1 MKAGLTTSVILHAAV
16 IGFGLFTLRAPPAF
30 QPMDVESFPVDI
42 VPVEDVAQSLQGDK
56 KASMRDKPA
65 PKPTERPDIVA
76 DAKRVGENSIDTDQ
90 PVTPTSKP
98 KPVDA
103 VDSAR
108 KAPTPT
114 EKPKPEDT
122 PKPKEEPKPTPATEV
137 APAEQPKQDVKPDP
151 VKQPDPKPE
160 PVKESTPAPKPAEQ
174 KPAEAKPQP
183 AKPDAVAEAIA
194 SEQTESVALPNSA
207 PAPEAKPRPEQAEAE
222 TAKAPDRKNSEKP
235 IKEASSRPKSEDDGL
250 NDKIKDVL
258 SKVTST
264 GGGAK
269 RSSQQSSLGGEKN
282 NGQKLSNSELGA
294 LKEQLSGCWTMPT
307 GAEGVT
313 DLIAVIKFNVDQA
326 GKLDGRPAVQTS
338 SGNRAFD
345 ESAVR
350 AIQKCDRDGLI
361 LPAGKQDIWSEI
373 QVTFNPSDMGM

>member
-30 QPMDVESFPVDI
+30 QPMNVESFPVDI
-42 VPVEDVAQSLQGDK
+42 VPVEDVAQSLEGDK
-56 KASMRDKPA
+56 KATPRDKPA

-103 VDSAR
+103 TDSAK

-114 EKPKPEDT
+114 EKPRPEDT

-151 VKQPDPKPE
+151 VKQPEPKPQPAKE
-160 PVKESTPAPKPAEQ
+160 PTPAPKPAEQ
-174 KPAEAKPQP
+174 KPAEAEPV
-183 AKPDAVAEAIA
+183 KPDAVAETIA
-194 SEQTESVALPNSA
+194 SEQTDSVALPNSA
-207 PAPEAKPRPEQAEAE
+207 PAPEAKPRPEQAQAE

-235 IKEASSRPKSEDDGL
+235 VKEASSRPKSEDDGL

-258 SKVTST
+258 SKVTSA

-282 NGQKLSNSELGA
+282 SGQKLSNSELGA
-294 LKEQLSGCWTMPT
+294 LKEQLSACWTMPS
-307 GAEGVT
+307 GAEGAT

-350 AIQKCDRDGLI
+350 AIQKCDRDGLT